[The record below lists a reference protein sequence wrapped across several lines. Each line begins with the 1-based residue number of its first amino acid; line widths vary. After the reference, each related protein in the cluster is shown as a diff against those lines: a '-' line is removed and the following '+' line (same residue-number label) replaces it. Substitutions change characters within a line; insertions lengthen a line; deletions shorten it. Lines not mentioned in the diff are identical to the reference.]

1 MRRVLLPVATIAFVV
16 ATALPSAA
24 APGDLDTEFDDN
36 GMLTVG
42 FGSAA
47 EGLEVLNGGTILMG
61 GTVGNDLAFVSLNGN
76 GSATPGFGSDGV
88 VTLDLGGA
96 DRGYGLAVDDDGALV
111 VAGWTNAGGQIDT
124 AVGKVDEDGSPNA
137 AFDGDGSRAFDLGN
151 GKDDRA
157 YDVDVTSTGKIVV
170 GGYVKVSGERRF
182 LVARL
187 RANGTRDTSFGGG
200 DGVAK
205 VRIGSRAEVRDV
217 LVLPNDAI
225 LVAGVAKVGGHGND
239 YAVARFRTNGTLD
252 PGFSGDGKLLVGDTT
267 PETAQTLELLP
278 DGRFAV
284 AGSRGRDIY
293 VRWFTGSGI
302 ISESM
307 GVNGYARISYG
318 SEARAYDLLPGTN
331 GRLYVVGSGI
341 GAEHNVLVARLDGQG
356 ALDDAWAGD
365 GTAAVDFF
373 GAETGAAAAFTPAGR
388 LLVAGQTDG
397 FDPDPG
403 RGVSGSMLLVR
414 LLA

>member
-1 MRRVLLPVATIAFVV
+1 MRRSMIAASAVALVL
-16 ATALPSAA
+16 ATAGPSAA
-24 APGDLDTEFDDN
+24 APGDLDTTFDGN

-47 EGLEVLNGGTILMG
+47 EGLVVLGGTILMG
-61 GTVGNDLAFVSLNGN
+61 GTYDGDLGFVSLNGS
-76 GSATPGFGSDGV
+76 GSPTPGFGTDGV
-88 VTLDLGGA
+88 VALNLGGA
-96 DRGYGLAVDDDGALV
+96 ERGSGLAVDTDGSLV
-111 VAGWTNAGGQIDT
+111 VAGWTNANGQIDT
-124 AVGKVDEDGSPNA
+124 AVGKVDADGTPTA
-137 AFDGDGSRAFDLGN
+137 AFDGGAHAFDLGN
-151 GKDDRA
+151 GKEDRA
-157 YDVDVTSTGKIVV
+157 YDVDLTSNGKIVV
-170 GGYVKVSGERRF
+170 GGFVKVSGERRF
-182 LVARL
+182 LLARF
-187 RANGTRDTSFGGG
+187 RTNGTRDTSFGGG
-200 DGVAK
+200 DGVVK
-205 VRIGSRAEVRDV
+205 LRIGSRAEIRDV

-225 LVAGVAKVGGHGND
+225 LVAGVARVGGHATD
-239 YAVARFRTNGTLD
+239 YAIARFRTNGTLD

-267 PETAQTLELLP
+267 PETAEAVELML

-341 GAEHNVLVARLDGQG
+341 GSENNVLVARLDQQG

-365 GTAAVDFF
+365 GTAAIDFF
-373 GAETGAAAAFTPAGR
+373 SAETGAAAAFSSGGR

-397 FDPDPG
+397 FDAPDPG
-403 RGVSGSMLLVR
+403 RAVSGSMLLVR